1 MPWFVYFE
9 VPGRLSAEHRGRIGL
24 SVLAHLTREEAI
36 AEVRAV
42 LERRGYR
49 HLKLLGAFVYKERKS
64 AG

>member
-9 VPGRLSAEHRGRIGL
+9 VPPMQAPENSGRIGL
-24 SVLAHLTREEAI
+24 SVLSHLTREEAI

-49 HLKLLGAFVYKERKS
+49 HLKLLGAFTYKEKNN
-64 AG
+64 AQ

>member
-9 VPGRLSAEHRGRIGL
+9 VPPKQAPENSGRIGL

-49 HLKLLGAFVYKERKS
+49 HLKLLGAFVYKERSK
-64 AG
+64 